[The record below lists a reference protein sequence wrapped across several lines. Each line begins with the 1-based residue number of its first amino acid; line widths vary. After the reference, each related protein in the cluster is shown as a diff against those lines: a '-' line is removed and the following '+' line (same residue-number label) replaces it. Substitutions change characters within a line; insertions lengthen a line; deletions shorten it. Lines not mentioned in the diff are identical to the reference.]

1 VCLDWSICTWKINII
16 TGLKTNCEGNPGLD
30 SCVSRDGQLVGSC
43 KHVTGK
49 SRAMKSDD
57 CDLKGEY

>member
-43 KHVTGK
+43 KHGTGLLGFIK
-49 SRAMKSDD
+49 CDEN
-57 CDLKGEY
+57 DLKGEY